1 MKFVYTFPDERE
13 KVLFRKKCRR
23 SQQVTREKKYKKR
36 DFFNT
41 MEEKL
46 YAEQFSLSRAE
57 GEQQQRELYG
67 KIVRAV

>member
-1 MKFVYTFPDERE
+1 
-13 KVLFRKKCRR
+13 
-23 SQQVTREKKYKKR
+23 
-36 DFFNT
+36 